1 MSYLDYNF
9 GFEYYGIT
17 ITHIENKSM
26 WILFNNGNLMQVV
39 GTNNIN
45 ESALYF
51 AKNLMKGIVSYE

>member
-1 MSYLDYNF
+1 MTYLDYDF

-17 ITHIENKSM
+17 ITHVKNKSF

-39 GTNNIN
+39 GSNNIN

-51 AKNLMKGIVSYE
+51 AKNLMKGVVLK

>member
-1 MSYLDYNF
+1 MSYLDYDF

-26 WILFNNGNLMQVV
+26 WILFNNGRLMQVV
-39 GTNNIN
+39 GSNNIN

-51 AKNLMKGIVSYE
+51 AENLMKGVVLK